1 MRTGFPSSPAL
12 PADPPPD
19 SHAGAPA
26 ASRRR
31 WTGWREGWSEGVL
44 APLLNPFQSPLPR
57 RVRAMG
63 LLTAIGHPVFF
74 LLWRFWSPQPYEELG
89 PRLTMSALG
98 LVLAFTP
105 ALYRQPQSFTAAVFT
120 YLIFWVTLPVFFTW
134 MYLCNLPS
142 PIWFAS
148 AAAMLLIYMQLSDWR
163 LATLGLITG
172 LPVGSLLFQLTG
184 PELPPIP
191 PDVLHAQGVVFA
203 FCAATG
209 LTLGMSSANLRREQL
224 KQALDTM
231 SIMAHELRTPL
242 ATMSLIGEALR
253 QEARPEQVQ
262 HLSHRLLQLVR
273 HMHRQIDT
281 QIINARLLRLPD
293 ASERVGA
300 AALLGDALAAHP
312 YRHIAERDCIE
323 LVVHQDFEFQTVR
336 SLFLQV
342 IDNLLRNAL
351 RALSSLPGCPQPG
364 DLRIEVSRLDD
375 KRGCIRITDRG
386 PGIPPHLLARLFQPF
401 VSSHHGSGHGL
412 GLAFCHRVVHKGHG
426 RLRAESVVG
435 EGASF
440 IIELPLAPVPR
451 PTAKPLAATAATIP

>member
-1 MRTGFPSSPAL
+1 M
-12 PADPPPD
+12 
-19 SHAGAPA
+19 
-26 ASRRR
+26 
-31 WTGWREGWSEGVL
+31 
-44 APLLNPFQSPLPR
+44 PLLNPIQNPLPR
-57 RVRAMG
+57 RIRAMG
-63 LLTAIGHPVFF
+63 LLTAIGHPLFF
-74 LLWRFWSPQPYEELG
+74 LLWRYWSPQPYEELE

-105 ALYRQPQSFTAAVFT
+105 ALYRQPQSTTAAIVT
-120 YLIFWVTLPVFFTW
+120 YLIFWLTLPVFFTW

-142 PIWFAS
+142 AIWFAS
-148 AAAMLLIYMQLSDWR
+148 AAAMLLIYMQLTDWR
-163 LATLGLITG
+163 LATLGLVTG
-172 LPVGSLLFQLTG
+172 LPAGSLLFRLFG
-184 PELPPIP
+184 PDLPPIP
-191 PDVLHAQGVVFA
+191 SDVLHAQGVVFV

-242 ATMSLIGEALR
+242 ASMSLIGEALR
-253 QEARPEQVQ
+253 QTTDGAPATLPQEGEPTQRWPATPPGPSLPPRPSERTVRAEPIEQLAQ
-262 HLSHRLLQLVR
+262 RLLQLVR
-273 HMHRQIDT
+273 QMHRQIDT

-300 AALLGDALAAHP
+300 AALLSDALDAHP
-312 YRHIAERDCIE
+312 YRHRAEHDCVE
-323 LVVHQDFEFQTVR
+323 LVVRQDFEFETVR

-342 IDNLLRNAL
+342 IDNLLRNAF
-351 RALSSLPGCPQPG
+351 RALSSLPGCPQQG

-386 PGIPPHLLARLFQPF
+386 PGIPAHLLVRLFQPF

-412 GLAFCHRVVHKGHG
+412 GLAFCHRVVHKGRG

-435 EGASF
+435 EGATF
-440 IIELPLAPVPR
+440 IIELPLAPPIRTPNR
-451 PTAKPLAATAATIP
+451 PSATSAISATTSPTS

>member
-1 MRTGFPSSPAL
+1 MRGSYSKSTLTGA
-12 PADPPPD
+12 
-19 SHAGAPA
+19 
-26 ASRRR
+26 
-31 WTGWREGWSEGVL
+31 T
-44 APLLNPFQSPLPR
+44 
-57 RVRAMG
+57 
-63 LLTAIGHPVFF
+63 
-74 LLWRFWSPQPYEELG
+74 
-89 PRLTMSALG
+89 SA
-98 LVLAFTP
+98 
-105 ALYRQPQSFTAAVFT
+105 Y
-120 YLIFWVTLPVFFTW
+120 VTLPVFFTW

-142 PIWFAS
+142 AIWFAS

-184 PELPPIP
+184 PALPPIP

-253 QEARPEQVQ
+253 QEGRASQATPPVRLEQVE

-300 AALLGDALAAHP
+300 AALLRDALAAHP
-312 YRHIAERDCIE
+312 YRHQAERDCIE
-323 LVVHQDFEFQTVR
+323 LVVRQDFEFQTVR

-375 KRGCIRITDRG
+375 KRGCIRISDRG

-435 EGASF
+435 EGATF
-440 IIELPLAPVPR
+440 LIELPLAPPAR
-451 PTAKPLAATAATIP
+451 PAAKPSVTVASTS